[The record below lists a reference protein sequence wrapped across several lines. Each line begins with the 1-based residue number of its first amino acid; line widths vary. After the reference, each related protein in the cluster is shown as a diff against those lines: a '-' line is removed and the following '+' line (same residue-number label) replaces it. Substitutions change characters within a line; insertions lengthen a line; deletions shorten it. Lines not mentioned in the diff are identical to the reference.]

1 MASAFASLL
10 RDRQALTRIPPLRD
24 FTKRLIFSAW
34 SVVPKA
40 IAAMLSY
47 EAERRAIEAAGYS
60 DRRYD
65 DRPITPPLQF
75 RMNGGRPAGMP
86 ALALL
91 YPGLILARLGD
102 PLEVARTLGTS
113 MPLARQALLD
123 TVRDRIQDVLAKLP
137 EGSPR
142 SRDTGST
149 VVLGSAV
156 PPGPENCDR

>member
-1 MASAFASLL
+1 M
-10 RDRQALTRIPPLRD
+10 
-24 FTKRLIFSAW
+24 
-34 SVVPKA
+34 PKA

-75 RMNGGRPAGMP
+75 RMNSGRPAGMP

-91 YPGLILARLGD
+91 YPGLTLARLGD
-102 PLEVARTLGTS
+102 PLEVVRTLGTS
-113 MPLARQALLD
+113 MPLGRQDLLD
-123 TVRDRIQDVLAKLP
+123 AVRDRIRDVLTRLP
-137 EGSPR
+137 EGFATD
-142 SRDTGST
+142 RDTGSA

-156 PPGPENCDR
+156 PPGPESCDW

>member
-1 MASAFASLL
+1 
-10 RDRQALTRIPPLRD
+10 
-24 FTKRLIFSAW
+24 
-34 SVVPKA
+34 
-40 IAAMLSY
+40 MLSY

-75 RMNGGRPAGMP
+75 RMNGGRTAGMP

-102 PLEVARTLGTS
+102 PLEVARTLGTA
-113 MPLARQALLD
+113 MPLSRQALLD
-123 TVRDRIQDVLAKLP
+123 AVRDRVRRRPGQASRRFATDRHA
-137 EGSPR
+137 R
-142 SRDTGST
+142 SA

-156 PPGPENCDR
+156 PPRPEDCGR